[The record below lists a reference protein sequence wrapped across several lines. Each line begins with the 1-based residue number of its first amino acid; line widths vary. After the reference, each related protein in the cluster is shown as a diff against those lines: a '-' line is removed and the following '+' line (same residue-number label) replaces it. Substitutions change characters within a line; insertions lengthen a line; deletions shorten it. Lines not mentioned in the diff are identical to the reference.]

1 MRSATS
7 WRQGRRSN
15 PWSGLKKVVDSQ
27 TVWHV
32 SGTARRHSAKHDCDT
47 LELVCNVR
55 PLLPQVISLQIA
67 CTLQTVEND
76 VWWRHLGRM
85 TRFNPTFAH
94 SLTMTVWHTSSWK
107 VWAFNDVTVLDRC
120 RRGSPHGGQL
130 QRQSVQSYPSLLGL
144 AGGAPVLVPSESA
157 LAPVLAFFFC
167 GCCYWW
173 TAGSIAPRAGSVAW
187 SSTSMLSTKSVG
199 GRDGVS
205 FSLADNIPG
214 KWLPLAARVALR
226 KLPIPPMSSALTT
239 RDWSDSRRRIPE
251 RPELAV
257 GT

>member
-1 MRSATS
+1 MFL
-7 WRQGRRSN
+7 RQGRRRN
-15 PWSGLKKVVDSQ
+15 PWSGLKSVVDSQ

-47 LELVCNVR
+47 LELACNVR

-76 VWWRHLGRM
+76 VWWRHHGRM
-85 TRFNPTFAH
+85 THFNPTFAH
-94 SLTMTVWHTSSWK
+94 SLTMIVWHTSSWK
-107 VWAFNDVTVLDRC
+107 VRAFNDVTVLDRC

-144 AGGAPVLVPSESA
+144 AGGQFWSLPNA
-157 LAPVLAFFFC
+157 LWLQCLLSFFC
-167 GCCYWW
+167 GCCHWW
-173 TAGSIAPRAGSVAW
+173 TAGSIAPHAGSVAW

-199 GRDGVS
+199 RRDGVS
-205 FSLADNIPG
+205 FSLADNTPG

>member
-1 MRSATS
+1 MRTFPLSRETCFLFRDVCVTDAICNFL
-7 WRQGRRSN
+7 RQGRQSN

-27 TVWHV
+27 TVWHI

-55 PLLPQVISLQIA
+55 TLLPQVISLQIA

-85 TRFNPTFAH
+85 TRFNTTFAH

-107 VWAFNDVTVLDRC
+107 VRAFNDVTVLDRC

-130 QRQSVQSYPSLLGL
+130 QRQSVESYPSLLGL

-157 LAPVLAFFFC
+157 LAPVLAFFFFV
-167 GCCYWW
+167 GAA
-173 TAGSIAPRAGSVAW
+173 T
-187 SSTSMLSTKSVG
+187 G
-199 GRDGVS
+199 GRLV
-205 FSLADNIPG
+205 
-214 KWLPLAARVALR
+214 PLHRAPARSHGPR
-226 KLPIPPMSSALTT
+226 RPCCPPNPFVKEMA
-239 RDWSDSRRRIPE
+239 
-251 RPELAV
+251 
-257 GT
+257 